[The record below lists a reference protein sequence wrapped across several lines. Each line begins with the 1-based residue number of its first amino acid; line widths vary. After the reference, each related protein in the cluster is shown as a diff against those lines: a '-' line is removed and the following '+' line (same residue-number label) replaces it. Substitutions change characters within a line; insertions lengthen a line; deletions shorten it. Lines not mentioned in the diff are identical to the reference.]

1 VGYLLCLLLFG
12 GFVSGVTAM
21 RQQGDEHSLETLPQ
35 VSVEEVFLQD
45 GFVLKVRNLGRAEA
59 ARRSAV
65 GFELPGEISH
75 IAVDV
80 GDVVRQGDLLATLDT
95 ARIEASR
102 QEAVANLAAAE
113 ANLVQAEAEL
123 RRITTLTNSA
133 VAAARELDE
142 AVAEGGGLTRRRE
155 DTKARRNSGEGES
168 VLPFS
173 SSWLRVSFVQE
184 AGPGSD
190 EVWRRHSCLRWL
202 RNGRQE
208 CLPHSLPKAHF
219 AQPSAM
225 AISSD
230 VRL

>member
-1 VGYLLCLLLFG
+1 
-12 GFVSGVTAM
+12 
-21 RQQGDEHSLETLPQ
+21 
-35 VSVEEVFLQD
+35 
-45 GFVLKVRNLGRAEA
+45 
-59 ARRSAV
+59 V

-133 VAAARELDE
+133 VAAARDLDE

-173 SSWLRVSFVQE
+173 SSLLRAFV
-184 AGPGSD
+184 
-190 EVWRRHSCLRWL
+190 
-202 RNGRQE
+202 
-208 CLPHSLPKAHF
+208 
-219 AQPSAM
+219 
-225 AISSD
+225 
-230 VRL
+230 